1 MLKFRNSNLNKLVT
15 SLDELKDSNK
25 KASQAQAKT
34 FRILDEWASEFSNS
48 AINVRTRFFH
58 DYNQG

>member
-48 AINVRTRFFH
+48 AINVRNPF
-58 DYNQG
+58 

>member
-48 AINVRTRFFH
+48 AINVSTRFFH
-58 DYNQG
+58 N